1 MLMLM
6 ERVPM
11 MLVTVM
17 VCSQQ
22 WHAVLPYRRCD
33 RASGAVVV
41 VMVSAVP
48 VVLVPVVLVMVAWQ
62 RWWPAVVGGGWRW

>member
-41 VMVSAVP
+41 MVSAVP